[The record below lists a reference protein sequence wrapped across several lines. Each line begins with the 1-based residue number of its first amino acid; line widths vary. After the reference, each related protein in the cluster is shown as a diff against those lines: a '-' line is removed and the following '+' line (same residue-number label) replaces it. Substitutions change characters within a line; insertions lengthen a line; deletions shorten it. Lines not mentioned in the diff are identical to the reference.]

1 MAFSVVMPALDMAQE
16 TGKLIAWRKQE
27 GDRVTKGE
35 PLLEIETDKVVVE
48 LEAPADGVLAG
59 VSSHAGAVVP
69 VGQTIAWIV
78 APGEKP
84 PAESAATVNARA
96 VIEQA
101 RPSSAPA
108 ASSAPASPSGSA
120 AGQKPAGGG
129 PVSPKA
135 RRIAKERGVD
145 LSTVRGTGPG
155 GTITGEDVLAA
166 ADALIS
172 TSLTASVPPPSAS
185 PSPAAPGSSIS
196 TASPPP
202 APATGTG
209 APAALSSIARLMA
222 ERTTH
227 SWTQTPHFFL
237 VRDVDASALNA
248 ARQWFG
254 PAIERERGVKLTH
267 TDLLVAIAARVL
279 AKYPKMNASWTGE
292 AIRFNPEVN
301 ISVAMAVKDGVVGAV
316 IPKAGAISLGEI
328 AVQRRD
334 LTERARAGRLR
345 PPDVAGGTFT
355 ISNLGMFG
363 VDAFS
368 AIITQPQA
376 AVLAVGRIADRVVP
390 VNGQP
395 GIRPILTVTLSSDH
409 RVVDGAQAAEFLNE
423 LAGALEAPQ
432 KWIG

>member
-1 MAFSVVMPALDMAQE
+1 MAISVVMPALEMAQE
-16 TGKLIAWRKQE
+16 TGKLLAWRKKE
-27 GDRVTKGE
+27 GEAVAKGE

-59 VSSHAGAVVP
+59 VSSHEGAVVP

-78 APGEKP
+78 APGEKA
-84 PAESAATVNARA
+84 PAESAASVNARA
-96 VIEQA
+96 VIEPA
-101 RPSSAPA
+101 RPSATPA
-108 ASSAPASPSGSA
+108 ATAS
-120 AGQKPAGGG
+120 
-129 PVSPKA
+129 VSPKA

-145 LSTVRGTGPG
+145 LSKVHGTGPG

-166 ADALIS
+166 AEAAAA
-172 TSLTASVPPPSAS
+172 SLAAPAGT
-185 PSPAAPGSSIS
+185 PAAE
-196 TASPPP
+196 
-202 APATGTG
+202 
-209 APAALSSIARLMA
+209 PAALSSIARLMA
-222 ERTTH
+222 ERTTQ
-227 SWTQTPHFFL
+227 SWTQAPHFFL
-237 VRDVDASALNA
+237 VRDVDAGALNA
-248 ARQWFG
+248 AREWLG
-254 PAIERERGVKLTH
+254 PAVERDRGVKLTH

-292 AIRFNPEVN
+292 AIRFNPGVN
-301 ISVAMAVKDGVVGAV
+301 LSVAMAVKDGVVGAV
-316 IPKAGAISLGEI
+316 IPKADTITLGEI

-345 PPDVAGGTFT
+345 PLDVSGGTFT
-355 ISNLGMFG
+355 ISNLGMYG

-395 GIRPILTVTLSSDH
+395 AIRPRMTITLSSDH
-409 RVVDGAQAAEFLNE
+409 RVVDGVQAAEFLNE

-432 KWIG
+432 EWIG